1 MHVRLLGG
9 YSHITQLC
17 FESQLR
23 HLLAASRGQ
32 VSSLLHAS
40 VSSSVKWGNT
50 AYTS

>member
-23 HLLAASRGQ
+23 HLLAASPW
-32 VSSLLHAS
+32 AS
-40 VSSSVKWGNT
+40 EFT
-50 AYTS
+50 APCLSFFICEMG